1 MTTYNSRILV
11 VDDDAGV
18 RDSYRQTL
26 TAAPASDIMTKG
38 AALFEEPAPERGTP
52 HKTQYDVI
60 LTDCGENGIKAAE
73 AAIKEQM
80 PFAAAFV
87 DMIMPGM
94 DGAETARELWRL
106 DPRMKIV
113 IVTAYSDDTPDDIV
127 RKVKREDLF
136 YLRKPFNPA
145 EIRQFA
151 RALTTQWNLEQEKEL
166 LSSKL
171 AQAYEH
177 EIATA
182 AKIQSAL
189 LLGHPPQDTPGIE
202 VSQKTIASQKVD
214 GDFYD
219 FYQLVEQSLDVV
231 VGDVMG
237 KGVPA
242 ALLGAAVKNQLA
254 RVLNQGLCA
263 SVEEQLADPRDVVA
277 AVHSGMIEHLEHL
290 ESFVTL
296 AYARFDYK
304 KKVMDMVDCGH
315 TRTIH
320 FKRDLKETNL
330 LQGENMPIG
339 FPLTEPFSQIRIP
352 FHPGDFFFFYS
363 DGLTEAKNRAG
374 EFYGEDRLADFVLK
388 SASATPEK
396 LIDRVHADIVAFSE
410 SETFNDDFTCV
421 VVKIADLPSDSQILA
436 EAEIE
441 LKSDLSELEQ
451 ARGFTRKFCEQ
462 VPPTILD
469 QSRIEQLV
477 LAVSEAATNII
488 KHAYHEKTGQRIQI
502 HAAHTADQIILR
514 FFDWGP
520 EAFSPEAKDFALPV
534 DMSLGGR
541 GLFIIKNSVDAVEFS
556 RDESGKNC
564 TILILNLPAMAP

>member
-1 MTTYNSRILV
+1 MEAYNTRILII
-11 VDDDAGV
+11 DDDAGV

-26 TAAPASDIMTKG
+26 TAAQASDIINKG
-38 AALFEEPAPERGTP
+38 AALFEETVQDRGTP
-52 HKTQYDVI
+52 HQTQYDVI
-60 LTDCGENGIKAAE
+60 LTDCGENGVKAVQ
-73 AAIKEQM
+73 AALEEQM

-87 DMIMPGM
+87 DMMMPGM
-94 DGAETARELWRL
+94 DGAETAKEIWRI

-113 IVTAYSDDTPDDIV
+113 IVTAYSDYTPDDIV

-145 EIRQFA
+145 EIKQFA

-171 AQAYEH
+171 AQAHEH
-177 EIATA
+177 EITTA
-182 AKIQSAL
+182 AKIQSTL
-189 LLGHPPQDTPGIE
+189 LLGHPPQDIAGMQ

-219 FYQLVEQSLDVV
+219 FYQLENQSLDVV

-242 ALLGAAVKNQLA
+242 ALLGAAVKNQFT

-263 SVEEQLADPRDVVA
+263 SAGKQLANPRDVVA
-277 AVHSGMIEHLEHL
+277 AVHSGMIEHLEYL

-296 AYARFDYK
+296 SYARFDHK
-304 KKVMDMVDCGH
+304 KMVMDMVDCGH

-320 FKRDLKETNL
+320 FKRDSSEINL
-330 LQGENMPIG
+330 LQGEDMPLG
-339 FPLTEPFSQIRIP
+339 FPLTEPFSQIRVP
-352 FHPGDFFFFYS
+352 FNPGDFFFFYS
-363 DGLTEAKNRAG
+363 DGLTEAKNLSG
-374 EFYGEDRLADFVLK
+374 EFYGEERLTDIILLNAT
-388 SASATPEK
+388 ATPER
-396 LIDRVHADIVAFSE
+396 LIERVHADIVAFSQ
-410 SETFNDDFTCV
+410 SQAFNDDFTCV
-421 VVKIADLPSDSQILA
+421 VVKIVDPSSNSRILA

-441 LKSDLSELEQ
+441 LKSDLAELER
-451 ARGFTRKFCEQ
+451 ARVFTRNFCEN
-462 VPPTILD
+462 VPQTLLD

-502 HAAHTADQIILR
+502 HAAYTADQIVLR
-514 FFDWGP
+514 FFDWGR
-520 EAFSPEAKDFALPV
+520 EAFSPEPKGFDLPD
-534 DMSLGGR
+534 DMSLSGR
-541 GLFIIKNSVDAVEFS
+541 GLFIIKNSVDEVEFS

-564 TILILNLPAMAP
+564 TCLILNIKKA

>member
-1 MTTYNSRILV
+1 MGAYNTRILV
-11 VDDDAGV
+11 IDDDAGV

-26 TAAPASDIMTKG
+26 TAAPASEIMAKG
-38 AALFEEPAPERGTP
+38 AVLFEETAPDRGTP
-52 HKTQYDVI
+52 HETQYDVI

-73 AAIKEQM
+73 AAIEEQM

-87 DMIMPGM
+87 DMMMPGM
-94 DGAETARELWRL
+94 DGAETAKEIWRI

-113 IVTAYSDDTPDDIV
+113 IVTAYSDYTPDDIV
-127 RKVKREDLF
+127 SKVNREDLF

-171 AQAYEH
+171 AQAHEH
-177 EIATA
+177 EITTA
-182 AKIQSAL
+182 AKIQSTL
-189 LLGHPPQDTPGIE
+189 LLGQPPQDIPGIE
-202 VSQKTIASQKVD
+202 ISQKTIASQKVD

-219 FYQLVEQSLDVV
+219 FYQLEEQSLDVV

-242 ALLGAAVKNQLA
+242 ALLGAAVKTQLT

-263 SVEEQLADPRDVVA
+263 SAGKQFADPREVVA
-277 AVHSGMIEHLEHL
+277 AVHSGMIEHLENL

-296 AYARFDYK
+296 SYARFDHK

-320 FKRDLKETNL
+320 FKRDSNEINL
-330 LQGENMPIG
+330 LQGENMPLG
-339 FPLTEPFSQIRIP
+339 FPLIEPFSQIRVS

-363 DGLTEAKNRAG
+363 DGLTEAKNLSG
-374 EFYGEDRLADFVLK
+374 EFYGEDRLSDFVLK
-388 SASATPEK
+388 SATATPEK
-396 LIDRVHADIVAFSE
+396 LIDRVYADIVAFSQ
-410 SETFNDDFTCV
+410 SEAFNDDFTCV
-421 VVKIADLPSDSQILA
+421 VVKIADLTSDSQILA

-441 LKSDLSELEQ
+441 LKNDLAELES
-451 ARGFTRKFCEQ
+451 ARGFTRKFCENI
-462 VPPTILD
+462 PPTVLD

-477 LAVSEAATNII
+477 LAVNEAATNII

-502 HAAHTADQIILR
+502 HAAHTADQIVLR

-564 TILILNLPAMAP
+564 TTLILKLPATAP

>member
-26 TAAPASDIMTKG
+26 TASPASGIITKG
-38 AALFEEPAPERGTP
+38 AALFEEKAPDRGTP
-52 HKTQYDVI
+52 PENQYDVI
-60 LTDCGENGIKAAE
+60 LTDCGENGIKAIE
-73 AAIKEQM
+73 AAIEEQM
-80 PFAAAFV
+80 PFAVAFV
-87 DMIMPGM
+87 DMVMPGM
-94 DGAETARELWRL
+94 DGAETAREIWRL
-106 DPRMKIV
+106 DSRIKIV

-127 RKVKREDLF
+127 RKVKRQDLF

-182 AKIQSAL
+182 AKIQSTL
-189 LLGHPPQDTPGIE
+189 LLGHPPQVTPGIE

-219 FYQLVEQSLDVV
+219 FYQLEEHSLDVV

-263 SVEEQLADPRDVVA
+263 SVGKQLADPRDVVA
-277 AVHSGMIEHLEHL
+277 AVHSGMIEHLESL

-304 KKVMDMVDCGH
+304 KKVMDMADCGH

-320 FKRDLKETNL
+320 FKRDSNEINL

-352 FHPGDFFFFYS
+352 FNPGDFFFFYS
-363 DGLTEAKNRAG
+363 DGLTEAKNRTG
-374 EFYGEDRLADFVLK
+374 EFYGEGRLADSVLK
-388 SASATPEK
+388 NASATPEK

-451 ARGFTRKFCEQ
+451 ARGFTRKFCENI
-462 VPPTILD
+462 PPTVLD

-477 LAVSEAATNII
+477 LAVSEAATNTI
-488 KHAYHEKTGQRIQI
+488 KHAYHEKTGQRIKI
-502 HAAHTADQIILR
+502 HAAHTADQIVLR

-520 EAFSPEAKDFALPV
+520 EAFLPGAKDFALPV

-541 GLFIIKNSVDAVEFS
+541 GLFIIKNSVDEVEFS

-564 TILILNLPAMAP
+564 TTLILKLPATAP

>member
-1 MTTYNSRILV
+1 MEAYNTRILII
-11 VDDDAGV
+11 DDDAGV

-26 TAAPASDIMTKG
+26 TAAQASDIINKG
-38 AALFEEPAPERGTP
+38 AALFEETVQDRGTP
-52 HKTQYDVI
+52 HQTQYDVI
-60 LTDCGENGIKAAE
+60 LTDCGENGVKAVQ
-73 AAIKEQM
+73 AALEEQM

-87 DMIMPGM
+87 DMMMPGM
-94 DGAETARELWRL
+94 DGAETAKEIWRI

-113 IVTAYSDDTPDDIV
+113 IVTAYSDYTPDDIV

-145 EIRQFA
+145 EIKQFA

-171 AQAYEH
+171 AQAHEH
-177 EIATA
+177 EITTA
-182 AKIQSAL
+182 AKIQSTL
-189 LLGHPPQDTPGIE
+189 LLGHPPQDIAGMQ

-219 FYQLVEQSLDVV
+219 FYQLENQSLDVV

-242 ALLGAAVKNQLA
+242 ALLGAAVKNQFT

-263 SVEEQLADPRDVVA
+263 SAGKQLANPRDVVA
-277 AVHSGMIEHLEHL
+277 AVHSGMIEHLEYL

-296 AYARFDYK
+296 SYARFDHK
-304 KKVMDMVDCGH
+304 KMVMDMVDCGH

-320 FKRDLKETNL
+320 FKRDSNEINL
-330 LQGENMPIG
+330 LQGEDMPLG
-339 FPLTEPFSQIRIP
+339 FPLTEPFSQIRVP
-352 FHPGDFFFFYS
+352 FNPGDFFFFYS
-363 DGLTEAKNRAG
+363 DGLTEAKNLSG
-374 EFYGEDRLADFVLK
+374 EFYGEERLTDIILLNAT
-388 SASATPEK
+388 ATPER
-396 LIDRVHADIVAFSE
+396 LIERVHADIVAFSQ
-410 SETFNDDFTCV
+410 SQAFNDDFTCV
-421 VVKIADLPSDSQILA
+421 VVKIVDPSSNSRILA

-441 LKSDLSELEQ
+441 LKSDLAELER
-451 ARGFTRKFCEQ
+451 ARVFTRNFCEN
-462 VPPTILD
+462 VPQTLLD

-502 HAAHTADQIILR
+502 HAAYTADQIVLR
-514 FFDWGP
+514 FFDWGR
-520 EAFSPEAKDFALPV
+520 EAFSPEPKGFDLPD
-534 DMSLGGR
+534 DMSLSGR
-541 GLFIIKNSVDAVEFS
+541 GLFIIKNSVDEVEFS

-564 TILILNLPAMAP
+564 TCLILNIKKA

>member
-1 MTTYNSRILV
+1 
-11 VDDDAGV
+11 
-18 RDSYRQTL
+18 
-26 TAAPASDIMTKG
+26 
-38 AALFEEPAPERGTP
+38 
-52 HKTQYDVI
+52 
-60 LTDCGENGIKAAE
+60 
-73 AAIKEQM
+73 
-80 PFAAAFV
+80 
-87 DMIMPGM
+87 
-94 DGAETARELWRL
+94 
-106 DPRMKIV
+106 
-113 IVTAYSDDTPDDIV
+113 
-127 RKVKREDLF
+127 
-136 YLRKPFNPA
+136 
-145 EIRQFA
+145 
-151 RALTTQWNLEQEKEL
+151 
-166 LSSKL
+166 L
-171 AQAYEH
+171 AQAHEH

-182 AKIQSAL
+182 AKIQSTL
-189 LLGHPPQDTPGIE
+189 LLGHPPQVTPGIE

-219 FYQLVEQSLDVV
+219 FYQLEEQSLDVV

-263 SVEEQLADPRDVVA
+263 SVGKQLADPRDVVA
-277 AVHSGMIEHLEHL
+277 AVHSGMIEHLESL

-304 KKVMDMVDCGH
+304 KKVVDMADCGH

-320 FKRDLKETNL
+320 FKRDSNEINL

-352 FHPGDFFFFYS
+352 FNPGDFFFFYS
-363 DGLTEAKNRAG
+363 DGLTETKNRTG
-374 EFYGEDRLADFVLK
+374 EF
-388 SASATPEK
+388 
-396 LIDRVHADIVAFSE
+396 ADIVAFSE

-441 LKSDLSELEQ
+441 LKSDLTELEG
-451 ARGFTRKFCEQ
+451 ARGFTRKFCENI
-462 VPPTILD
+462 PPAVLD

-477 LAVSEAATNII
+477 LAVSETTTNII

-514 FFDWGP
+514 FFDRGP
-520 EAFSPEAKDFALPV
+520 EAFSPEDEDFALPV

-564 TILILNLPAMAP
+564 TTLILKLPATAP